1 MTATR
6 LARAFG
12 KAVRDERERQGL
24 SQEALGDAAGL
35 DRTYVSGLE
44 RATRNPTLATMERI
58 ATALGVKL
66 SKLVAEAE
74 RQVR

>member
-12 KAVRDERERQGL
+12 KAVKAERERLEL
-24 SQEALGDAAGL
+24 SQERLGELAKL

-44 RATRNPTLATMERI
+44 RATRNPTLATMEKL
-58 ATALGVKL
+58 AKALGVPL

-74 RQVR
+74 RHG

>member
-12 KAVRDERERQGL
+12 EAVKAERERKEL
-24 SQEALGDAAGL
+24 SQERLGDLAKL

-44 RATRNPTLATMERI
+44 RATRNPTLATMEKI
-58 ATALGVKL
+58 AKALKVPL
-66 SKLVAEAE
+66 SELIAEAE
-74 RQVR
+74 RRK

>member
-12 KAVRDERERQGL
+12 KAVRAEREQAGW
-24 SQEALGDAAGL
+24 SQEMLGEYAGL

-44 RATRNPTLATMERI
+44 RATRNPTLATMEKI
-58 ATALGVKL
+58 ADALRVPL
-66 SKLVAEAE
+66 STLIAEAE
-74 RQVR
+74 RQK

>member
-6 LARAFG
+6 LAKAFG
-12 KAVRDERERQGL
+12 KAVREERERQGL

-44 RATRNPTLATMERI
+44 RAVRNPTLATMERLSD
-58 ATALGVKL
+58 ALGVKL

-74 RQVR
+74 RRA

>member
-12 KAVRDERERQGL
+12 KAIRAERERQGL

-44 RATRNPTLATMERI
+44 RATRNPTLASMEKL
-58 ATALGVKL
+58 ASALGVPL
-66 SKLVAEAE
+66 SKLVADAE
-74 RQVR
+74 RR

>member
-12 KAVRDERERQGL
+12 AAIRKERESQGL
-24 SQEALGDAAGL
+24 SQEALGDAARL
-35 DRTYVSGLE
+35 DRRYVSGLE
-44 RATRNPTLATMERI
+44 RATRNPTLASMEKL
-58 ATALGVKL
+58 AKALGVPL

-74 RQVR
+74 RSR

>member
-12 KAVRDERERQGL
+12 KAIRAERERQGL

-44 RATRNPTLATMERI
+44 RATRNPTLASMEKL
-58 ATALGVKL
+58 ASALGVPL

-74 RQVR
+74 RRA